1 MNKNGSSNTT
11 LASSPVI
18 LPLGFLRSRGG
29 GPDLS
34 GFGSK
39 TSALYGDS
47 SRYIGIGNDGQKW
60 EYLCRTQVNYYHV
73 RYICVGELVGIYKFN
88 KPFECTRTSSMLAC
102 CLK

>member
-11 LASSPVI
+11 LASPPVI

-47 SRYIGIGNDGQKW
+47 
-60 EYLCRTQVNYYHV
+60 RTESGMTAKNGDIYV
-73 RYICVGELVGIYKFN
+73 ELALF
-88 KPFECTRTSSMLAC
+88 
-102 CLK
+102 

>member
-1 MNKNGSSNTT
+1 MRKMNKNGSSNTT
-11 LASSPVI
+11 LVSSPVI

-60 EYLCRTQVNYYHV
+60 GYLCRTH
-73 RYICVGELVGIYKFN
+73 IIY
-88 KPFECTRTSSMLAC
+88 
-102 CLK
+102 